1 MDGSIELTMLHRR
14 AVNVH
19 ARDQAATG
27 ASERRARRGDRKIEA
42 KAWNA
47 INGERKREGRTYA
60 CVRARTD
67 ETTYVLNFPPCKSRH
82 ESVYTHGIA
91 ASINACVCS
100 RLGGAAGSL
109 SGA

>member
-1 MDGSIELTMLHRR
+1 MRE
-14 AVNVH
+14 
-19 ARDQAATG
+19 RD
-27 ASERRARRGDRKIEA
+27 
-42 KAWNA
+42 
-47 INGERKREGRTYA
+47 KREKEREKDARVWTYA
-60 CVRARTD
+60 CVLCTD

-91 ASINACVCS
+91 AGINACVCS